1 MHRTSIF
8 ASLVS
13 AVALLA
19 GCSPEVIV
27 STPPGTD
34 GPDPVEVTPI
44 PSGPESVT
52 VECGALAADPDR
64 TILALADGADL
75 VFVDAT
81 GHRHVVHTFDA
92 QGTAP
97 TDMVITVA
105 ARDGFVAAN
114 ASTWD
119 ASSNLRSEA
128 VLFTRSGELVWTN
141 VSESAPGD
149 TGFYN
154 VMLGDD
160 GALALTDGWVRT
172 LIRTPDGATFALE
185 NMSPVA
191 PPNAAGRM
199 PVAVVHPDVYASTE
213 YGWFDPTTGVT
224 NLAADVYPMATRDGV
239 VYGVPGADG
248 SLVSIVRQDADGAIT
263 TALGALPEG
272 TYLSQAT
279 DSGIALLRST
289 VWGEDGTPVDQS
301 FVSLP
306 GVDDVAAIASPTTLT
321 PFGYWLY
328 NGVRVGAQGEAL
340 LVARDASKGGLF
352 RSVDDGATWQLVGRS
367 FDEIT
372 DAYVVDKASTYVVTG
387 TDELGYF
394 PIDAWTPGTADI
406 HGPRTF
412 VARASDDVVRF
423 LPHGADR
430 PAISEGGSCVAYA
443 VGEELSILEVG
454 SGETIDAGAI
464 GTNDT
469 AIWVP

>member
-1 MHRTSIF
+1 MHRTPIF

-27 STPPGTD
+27 STPPGAD

-75 VFVDAT
+75 VFVDAS
-81 GHRHVVHTFDA
+81 GDRHVVHTFASDF
-92 QGTAP
+92 P
-97 TDMVITVA
+97 DMQITIA

-114 ASTWD
+114 ASSWD

-128 VLFTRSGELVWTN
+128 VLFTRDGELVWTN
-141 VSESAPGD
+141 VSESVPGD

-160 GALALTDGWVRT
+160 GALALTDGWIRT
-172 LIRTPDGATFALE
+172 LVRTPDGATFALE

-191 PPNAAGRM
+191 PPNAKGQL
-199 PVAVVHPDVYASTE
+199 PVAVVHPDIYASTD
-213 YGWFDPTTGVT
+213 YGWFDPSSGVT

-239 VYGVPGADG
+239 VYAVPGPDG
-248 SLVSIVRQDADGAIT
+248 ALVSIVRQDADGATT
-263 TALGALPEG
+263 TALGDLPEG

-289 VWGEDGTPVDQS
+289 VWSNDGIPVDQS
-301 FVSLP
+301 FLSLP
-306 GVDDVAAIASPTTLT
+306 GVDDLAGVAGPTSLT
-321 PFGYWLY
+321 PFGYWFY
-328 NGVRVGAQGEAL
+328 NGIRVGADGEAL

-352 RSVDDGATWQLVGRS
+352 RSVDGGATWNLVGRS

-372 DAYVVDKASTYVVTG
+372 DAHVVDKASTYVVTG
-387 TDELGYF
+387 SDELGYF
-394 PIDAWTPGTADI
+394 PIDAWTSGTADI

-412 VARASDDVVRF
+412 VARAIDDVVRF
-423 LPHGADR
+423 LPQGAGR
-430 PAISEGGSCVAYA
+430 PTISDGGSCVAYA
-443 VGEELSILEVG
+443 VGEELSILEVS
-454 SGETIDAGAI
+454 SGETIDVGAI
-464 GTNDT
+464 GMNDT